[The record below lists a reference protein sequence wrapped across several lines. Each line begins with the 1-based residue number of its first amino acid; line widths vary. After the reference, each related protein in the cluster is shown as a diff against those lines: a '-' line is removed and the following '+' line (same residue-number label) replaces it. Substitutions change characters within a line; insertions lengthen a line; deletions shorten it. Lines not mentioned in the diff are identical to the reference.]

1 LKIRII
7 TIFNG
12 AVHKYIEKLF
22 DYDSSGIKFVSGIL
36 NFNLEWTLLLV
47 CEY

>member
-1 LKIRII
+1 MRKI

-12 AVHKYIEKLF
+12 TVHKYIEKVF
-22 DYDSSGIKFVSGIL
+22 DYDSSGIEFVSRIL